1 MRAMRSLPASD
12 AQPDVKRAL
21 LVSPLVAVHEITC
34 LRAQRGLSC
43 EECKTEHALGLTLSG
58 VNVRHVEGRAF
69 TASASHVMLSNRGQ
83 PYRVSHPFGSGE
95 VQLNFAPR
103 DDLLIELLAARDPT
117 VQDRHER
124 PFRAHQLP
132 AGPQLRLA
140 AQLFAAAAASGR
152 ADRVQ
157 LEEAAIALLGHM
169 VSSLAPA
176 TPTAPASPRD
186 HELVQRSRA
195 ALVGLYAKP
204 IGLQD
209 IAASAGVSVYHL
221 CRVFRR
227 VTGTT
232 LWAELLALRVDAA
245 LAQLTQGERDLTT
258 IGLSAGFA
266 DHSHFAN
273 AFRRRLGVTPS
284 HARRL
289 LRHGALSDVR
299 KLLARPTTARS

>member
-1 MRAMRSLPASD
+1 MRAMRSLLPNAD
-12 AQPDVKRAL
+12 ARPDIQRAL
-21 LVSPLVAVHEITC
+21 LLSPLVRVHEVTC

-43 EECKTEHALGLTLSG
+43 EECKTEHSLGLTLSG

-95 VQLNFAPR
+95 VQLAFSPR
-103 DDLLIELLAARDPT
+103 DDLLIELLAARDPA
-117 VQDRHER
+117 VQDRPER

-132 AGPQLRLA
+132 VEPPLRLA
-140 AQLFAAAAASGR
+140 AQLFAAAATSGHAS
-152 ADRVQ
+152 AVE
-157 LEEAAIALLGHM
+157 LEETAIALLSRM
-169 VSSLAPA
+169 VSTLAPA
-176 TPTAPASPRD
+176 PRATPATARD
-186 HELVQRSRA
+186 HELVQRARA
-195 ALVGLYAKP
+195 ALAGLYARP

-227 VTGTT
+227 VTGKT

-245 LAQLTQGERDLTT
+245 LDRLTDGERDL
-258 IGLSAGFA
+258 SAIALAVGFA

-273 AFRRRLGVTPS
+273 AFRRRLGLTPS
-284 HARRL
+284 RARRMLREGPLREARQL
-289 LRHGALSDVR
+289 LTRA
-299 KLLARPTTARS
+299 TARS